1 MTIMKQNNSQLNV
14 TRNYYGL
21 SINKTAY
28 TLSNLSYNR
37 KNGQRYEEKKIFWP
51 WSAFSDMKIIFLNYY
66 SNTRV
71 ALNSSNLNREVKV
84 HEAMLKEV
92 ELLRVSSGSQPS

>member
-1 MTIMKQNNSQLNV
+1 
-14 TRNYYGL
+14 
-21 SINKTAY
+21 
-28 TLSNLSYNR
+28 
-37 KNGQRYEEKKIFWP
+37 
-51 WSAFSDMKIIFLNYY
+51 MKIIFLNYY

-84 HEAMLKEV
+84 HEAMLEEV

>member
-1 MTIMKQNNSQLNV
+1 MKQNNSQLNV

-37 KNGQRYEEKKIFWP
+37 KNGQRYEEKKIF
-51 WSAFSDMKIIFLNYY
+51 
-66 SNTRV
+66 
-71 ALNSSNLNREVKV
+71 
-84 HEAMLKEV
+84 
-92 ELLRVSSGSQPS
+92 